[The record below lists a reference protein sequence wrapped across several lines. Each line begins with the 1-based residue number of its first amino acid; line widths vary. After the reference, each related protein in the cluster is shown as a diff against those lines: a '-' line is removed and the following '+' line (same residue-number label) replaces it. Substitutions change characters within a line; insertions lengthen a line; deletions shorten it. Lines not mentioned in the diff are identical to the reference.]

1 MTAHILIVEDEPLL
15 KKAYVEY
22 LQLADDTF
30 EIQSAETA
38 DTAINLFQQ
47 HKFDICILDWW
58 LPNGGG
64 EAILHAIAQNSNNC
78 KIIIASGITSHIADT
93 YLAHELVAGILPK
106 PFPLTDLL
114 AHIRN
119 TLDGTMSLQG

>member
-15 KKAYVEY
+15 KKAYLDY
-22 LQLADDTF
+22 LELANDAF
-30 EIQSAETA
+30 EIHSAETA
-38 DTAINLFQQ
+38 DAAIQLFQQ
-47 HKFDICILDWW
+47 HNFDICLLDWW

-64 EAILHAIAQNSNNC
+64 EAVFHAIAKQPNNC
-78 KIIIASGITSHIADT
+78 KIIIASGITDHLSDD
-93 YLAHELVAGILPK
+93 YLQHELVVGIFSK

-114 AHIRN
+114 AHIRS